1 MTAAKVLWISRHA
14 MTEEQRA
21 DLQKRNWAI
30 TGGPIEVLHL
40 DNITLPARGSEG
52 ARALLDLA
60 REHQSTVIAAVLPA
74 HVAAAWVMLEYTL
87 EVMLYL
93 PVSVPAAAK
102 EGEVRGGG
110 FTFSH
115 WERY

>member
-1 MTAAKVLWISRHA
+1 
-14 MTEEQRA
+14 MTEDQRA

-40 DNITLPARGSEG
+40 DNITLPARGTEG

-74 HVAAAWVMLEYTL
+74 HVAAAWVMQEYTL